1 MTASSSAEPSVDL
14 VTLGQRLRHLRR
26 SKGMTLDQLSDAVGR
41 APSQLSLIENGKR
54 EPKLSV
60 LQAIAGALGVP
71 LQDLLRPEAP
81 SRRAG
86 LEIELAHFQ
95 QNPAYQ
101 ALGLP
106 VVRAGRRL
114 PADAL
119 EALIGMHRE
128 LNRVL
133 TEQSATPE
141 VARRANAQLR
151 AEMRKRNNYFAEIE
165 QAAANVLRSVRHTT
179 GPLSQRGILDIAAQI
194 GFTLHYVN
202 DLPSSTRSVTDLKNR
217 RIFLPQV
224 ASGKGHDPRAVVLQT
239 LGHFVLGHNDPAD
252 YGDFLRQRVEVNYF
266 AAALLMP
273 EKFAAEFLSAAKA
286 DKALAIDD
294 FRDAFG
300 VSYETAAHRFTNLAT
315 HHFGI
320 PVHFARV
327 HESGIVYKA
336 YENDNVRFPSDVTG
350 AIEGQPVCRKWAS
363 RTVFEADDPY
373 SSFYQFTD
381 TTAGTYWC
389 TVHVE
394 STSAGLF
401 SVTVGTPYEHARWFR
416 GGDVTGR
423 TVSNCPDPDC
433 CRRPPAAL
441 VDRWAGNAWPSA
453 RVHSHLLAAL
463 PPGTFPGVDNR
474 DVYDFLE
481 RRA

>member
-1 MTASSSAEPSVDL
+1 MDL

-26 SKGMTLDQLSDAVGR
+26 TKGMTLDQLSAAVGR

-54 EPKLSV
+54 EPRLSL

-95 QNPAYQ
+95 SAPAYA

-106 VVRAGRRL
+106 VVRGGRRL

-119 EALIGMHRE
+119 ESLIGLHRE
-128 LNRVL
+128 LTRLL

-151 AEMRKRNNYFAEIE
+151 AEMRDRDNYFAEIE
-165 QAAANVLRSVRHTT
+165 QAAAKVLQSVRQQT
-179 GPLSQRGILDIAAQI
+179 GPLSQRGILDIAAHL

-202 DLPSSTRSVTDLKNR
+202 DLPASTRSVTDLRHR
-217 RIFLPQV
+217 RVYLPQV
-224 ASGKGHDPRAVVLQT
+224 ASGTGHDPRAVVLQT
-239 LGHFVLGHNDPAD
+239 LGHFVLGHADPAG
-252 YGDFLRQRVEVNYF
+252 YGDFLRQRVEANYF

-273 EKFAAEFLSAAKA
+273 EKFAVEFLRGARA
-286 DKALAIDD
+286 DRALAIDD
-294 FRDAFG
+294 LRDAFG

-327 HESGIVYKA
+327 HESGTIYKA
-336 YENDNVRFPSDVTG
+336 YENDNVRFPADVTG
-350 AIEGQPVCRKWAS
+350 AIEGQHACRRWAS
-363 RTVFEADDPY
+363 RTVFAAEDPY

-381 TTAGTYWC
+381 TVAGTYWC

-394 STSAGLF
+394 STRSGLF

-416 GGDVTGR
+416 GGDTTRR
-423 TVSNCPDPDC
+423 TVSRCPDPQC
-433 CRRPPAAL
+433 CRRPPADL
-441 VDRWAGNAWPSA
+441 VDTWAGHVWPSA

-463 PPGTFPGVDNR
+463 PPGTFPGVDAQE
-474 DVYDFLE
+474 VYEFLQ
-481 RRA
+481 RRSST